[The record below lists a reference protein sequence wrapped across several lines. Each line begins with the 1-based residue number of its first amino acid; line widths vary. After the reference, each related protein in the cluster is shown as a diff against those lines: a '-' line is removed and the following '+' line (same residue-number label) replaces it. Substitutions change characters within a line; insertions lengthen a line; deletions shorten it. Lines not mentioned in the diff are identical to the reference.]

1 MSDWISKHAGCPYT
15 KEASLTQFDITLAG
29 EITMDLLMYG
39 LPEELPVE
47 RELLATRMALTLGGS
62 SAITAHNLA
71 ALGSCTGFIP
81 QLGADPFT
89 DVCIQTLLR
98 AGVDLSRAV
107 LPKPDI
113 GTGFTV
119 LLQHERSRRALTY
132 PGTISSLRY
141 EDLDL
146 AYLASGRHF
155 HLSSFFLQS
164 GLRDDVPK
172 LLAAMRQAGLTTSLD
187 TNDDPENAWEGP
199 ITETL
204 EYLDILMPNERE
216 ACRLANESALE
227 DAIEKLAEMIPML
240 VIKRGAAGA
249 LVVHQGL
256 RYEARGHL
264 TEVVDVIGAGDSFN
278 AGFLHAFVH
287 GAGVSECLKLGNA
300 CGAYSTTASGG
311 TQAFSEPQ
319 RMQQFLEGC
328 GVALEIAS

>member
-1 MSDWISKHAGCPYT
+1 MA
-15 KEASLTQFDITLAG
+15 QFDITLAG

-47 RELLATRMALTLGGS
+47 RELLATGMALTLGGS

-71 ALGSCTGFIP
+71 VLGSRTGFIP
-81 QLGADPFT
+81 QLGADPLT
-89 DVCIQTLLR
+89 DLCLQTLIT

-107 LPKPDI
+107 LPKPNV
-113 GTGFTV
+113 GTGVTV
-119 LLQHERSRRALTY
+119 LLQHEGGRRALTY
-132 PGTISSLRY
+132 SGTISDLRY

-146 AYLASGRHF
+146 AYLASARHF

-187 TNDDPENAWEGP
+187 TNDDPEDAWEGP
-199 ITETL
+199 IAETL
-204 EYLDILMPNERE
+204 GHLDILMPNERE
-216 ACRLANESALE
+216 ACRLANELVLE
-227 DAIEKLAEMIPML
+227 DAIDKLAEMIPML

-256 RYEARGHL
+256 RYEVPGHL

-287 GAGVSECLKLGNA
+287 GATVNDCLALGNA
-300 CGAYSTTASGG
+300 CGAYSTTGSGG
-311 TQAFSEPQ
+311 TQAFSESQ
-319 RMQQFLEGC
+319 RMQQFLEGY
-328 GVALEIAS
+328 GVAATTLRS

>member
-1 MSDWISKHAGCPYT
+1 LA
-15 KEASLTQFDITLAG
+15 QFDITLAG

-47 RELLATRMALTLGGS
+47 RELLATGMALTLGGS

-71 ALGSCTGFIP
+71 VLGSRTGFIP
-81 QLGADPFT
+81 QLGGDPFT
-89 DVCIQTLLR
+89 DLCLQTLLN

-107 LPKPDI
+107 LPKPNI
-113 GTGFTV
+113 GTGLTV

-132 PGTISSLRY
+132 SGTISDLRY

-172 LLAAMRQAGLTTSLD
+172 LLAAMHHAGLTTSLD

-199 ITETL
+199 IAETL
-204 EYLDILMPNERE
+204 GHLDILMPNERE
-216 ACRLANESALE
+216 ACRLANESTLD
-227 DAIEKLAEMIPML
+227 DAIDKLAEMIPML

-249 LVVHQGL
+249 LVVHRGL
-256 RYEARGHL
+256 RYEVPGHL
-264 TEVVDVIGAGDSFN
+264 TKVVDVIGAGDSFN

-287 GAGVSECLKLGNA
+287 GAGVVDCLALGNA
-300 CGAYSTTASGG
+300 SGAYSTTASGG
-311 TQAFSEPQ
+311 TQAFCEPQ
-319 RMQQFLEGC
+319 RMHQFFEGC
-328 GVALEIAS
+328 GVAPVIVS

>member
-1 MSDWISKHAGCPYT
+1 MA
-15 KEASLTQFDITLAG
+15 QFDVTLAG

-39 LPEELPVE
+39 LPEVLPVE

-71 ALGSCTGFIP
+71 ALGSRTGFIP

-89 DVCIQTLLR
+89 DLCLQTLLQ

-107 LPKPDI
+107 APKPDI
-113 GTGFTV
+113 STGLTV

-132 PGTISSLRY
+132 SGTISDLRY

-172 LLAAMRQAGLTTSLD
+172 LLATMRQAGLTTSLD
-187 TNDDPENAWEGP
+187 TNDDPDDLWEGP

-204 EYLDILMPNERE
+204 AHLDILMPNERE
-216 ACRLANESALE
+216 ACRLANESTLE
-227 DAIEKLAEMIPML
+227 DAIDKLAEMIPML

-249 LVVHQGL
+249 LVVHEGL
-256 RYEARGHL
+256 RYEAPGHL

-287 GAGVSECLKLGNA
+287 GARVGDCLKLGNA

-311 TQAFSEPQ
+311 IQAFSEPQ
-319 RMQQFLEGC
+319 RVQHFLEGC
-328 GVALEIAS
+328 GVALEIIS

>member
-1 MSDWISKHAGCPYT
+1 LA
-15 KEASLTQFDITLAG
+15 QFDITLVG

-47 RELLATRMALTLGGS
+47 RELLATGMALTLGGS
-62 SAITAHNLA
+62 PAITAHNLA
-71 ALGSCTGFIP
+71 ALGSRIGFIP

-89 DVCIQTLLR
+89 DLCLQTLLTV
-98 AGVDLSRAV
+98 GVDLSRAV
-107 LPKPDI
+107 LPKQNV
-113 GTGFTV
+113 GTGVTV
-119 LLQHERSRRALTY
+119 LLQHERGRRALTY
-132 PGTISSLRY
+132 SGATSDLRY

-146 AYLASGRHF
+146 AYLTSARHF

-172 LLAAMRQAGLTTSLD
+172 LLAAMRHAGMTTSLD
-187 TNDDPENAWEGP
+187 TNDDPEDAWEGP
-199 ITETL
+199 IAETL
-204 EYLDILMPNERE
+204 GHLDILMPNERE
-216 ACRLANESALE
+216 ACRLANEFVLE
-227 DAIEKLAEMIPML
+227 DAINKLAEIIPML

-256 RYEARGHL
+256 RYEAPGHL
-264 TEVVDVIGAGDSFN
+264 TEVVDAIGAGDSFN

-287 GAGVSECLKLGNA
+287 GAGVGDCLALGNA

-319 RMQQFLEGC
+319 RMQEFLQSC
-328 GVALEIAS
+328 GVAPQIVS

>member
-1 MSDWISKHAGCPYT
+1 LA
-15 KEASLTQFDITLAG
+15 QFDITLAG

-47 RELLATRMALTLGGS
+47 RELLATGMALTLGGS

-71 ALGSCTGFIP
+71 VLGSRIGFTP

-89 DVCIQTLLR
+89 DLCLQALIT

-107 LPKPDI
+107 LPKPNV
-113 GTGFTV
+113 GTGLTV
-119 LLQHERSRRALTY
+119 LLQHERGRRALTY
-132 PGTISSLRY
+132 SGTISGLRY

-146 AYLASGRHF
+146 AYLASARHF

-172 LLAAMRQAGLTTSLD
+172 LLAAMRRAGLTTSLD
-187 TNDDPENAWEGP
+187 TNDDPEDAWEGP
-199 ITETL
+199 IAETL
-204 EYLDILMPNERE
+204 RHLDILMPNERE
-216 ACRLANESALE
+216 ACRLANELVLE
-227 DAIEKLAEMIPML
+227 DAIDKLAEMIPML

-256 RYEARGHL
+256 RYEVPGHL

-287 GAGVSECLKLGNA
+287 GATVNDCLALGNA

-311 TQAFSEPQ
+311 TQAFSESQ

-328 GVALEIAS
+328 GVAGTTLER

>member
-1 MSDWISKHAGCPYT
+1 LA
-15 KEASLTQFDITLAG
+15 QFDITLAG

-71 ALGSCTGFIP
+71 VLGSRTGFIP
-81 QLGADPFT
+81 QMGGDPFT
-89 DVCIQTLLR
+89 DLCLQTLLS

-107 LPKPDI
+107 LPKPNV
-113 GTGFTV
+113 GTGLTV

-132 PGTISSLRY
+132 SGTISDLRY

-155 HLSSFFLQS
+155 HLSSFYLQS

-172 LLAAMRQAGLTTSLD
+172 LLAAMHHAGLTTSLD
-187 TNDDPENAWEGP
+187 TNDDPEDAWEGP
-199 ITETL
+199 IAETL
-204 EYLDILMPNERE
+204 GHLDILMPNERE
-216 ACRLANESALE
+216 ACRLANESTLE
-227 DAIEKLAEMIPML
+227 DAIDKLAEMIPML

-256 RYEARGHL
+256 RYEVPGHL
-264 TEVVDVIGAGDSFN
+264 TKVVDVIGAGDSFN

-287 GAGVSECLKLGNA
+287 GARVVDCLALGNA

-319 RMQQFLEGC
+319 RMHQFFEGC
-328 GVALEIAS
+328 GVAPVIVS

>member
-1 MSDWISKHAGCPYT
+1 MEIHLGGKLA
-15 KEASLTQFDITLAG
+15 QFDITLAG

-39 LPEELPVE
+39 LPEELPLE

-71 ALGSCTGFIP
+71 VLGSRTGFIP

-89 DVCIQTLLR
+89 DLCLQTLLH

-107 LPKPDI
+107 APKPDI
-113 GTGFTV
+113 GTGLTV
-119 LLQHERSRRALTY
+119 LLQHENSRRALTY
-132 PGTISSLRY
+132 SGTISDLRY

-146 AYLASGRHF
+146 AYLASGKHF
-155 HLSSFFLQS
+155 HLSSFFLQR

-172 LLAAMRQAGLTTSLD
+172 LLAAMHQAGLTTSLD
-187 TNDDPENAWEGP
+187 TNDDPEDSWEGP
-199 ITETL
+199 IAETL
-204 EYLDILMPNERE
+204 MHLDILMPNERE
-216 ACRLANESALE
+216 ACRLAKESALE

-249 LVVHQGL
+249 LVVHDGL
-256 RYEARGHL
+256 RYEAPGHL

-287 GAGVSECLKLGNA
+287 GVGVRDCLALGNA

-319 RMQQFLEGC
+319 RMERFLKGY
-328 GVALEIAS
+328 GIATQVVS